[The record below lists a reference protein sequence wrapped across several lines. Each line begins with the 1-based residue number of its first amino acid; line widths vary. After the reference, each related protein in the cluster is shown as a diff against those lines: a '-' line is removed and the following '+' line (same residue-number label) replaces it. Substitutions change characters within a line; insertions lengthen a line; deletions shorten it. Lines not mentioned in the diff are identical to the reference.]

1 MTELASDS
9 TSEAELGR
17 KRFRFGFCMTSLPVF
32 PETFPWQLWSEAPKM
47 EELQRDID
55 TIQKNIETID
65 KRLKLGQEAV
75 AKATSSIIRPIITG
89 CHFYIHLRYPRSDN
103 EPQRTK
109 ELEIFLH
116 IWILPHE
123 ATFFKKSPQEH
134 WWLDSEKLCAK

>member
-1 MTELASDS
+1 
-9 TSEAELGR
+9 
-17 KRFRFGFCMTSLPVF
+17 
-32 PETFPWQLWSEAPKM
+32 M

-109 ELEIFLH
+109 ELEIFLLQ
-116 IWILPHE
+116 IWDF
-123 ATFFKKSPQEH
+123 AVPQEAVFQSSITQNR
-134 WWLDSEKLCAK
+134 LEI